1 MSLSSVE
8 KICHALSSGVDDV
21 LEFISD
27 EKRKK
32 TMIKRCVDVS
42 KLEAR
47 IKANPFLS
55 LIYQGYVC
63 SGQVFLAFRNN
74 EATFYYHGKQLC
86 NMRDSKNFDPTINK
100 AFLPL
105 RTIISGGSQYIS
117 EKEWQENTNL
127 SCGYSTVLVEILE
140 NIEHRQDPE
149 SLQVS
154 YLYKFSPLCNQC
166 SSDIILL
173 DIEAA
178 FAESGVPDRDRIDV
192 VMYDKIRQQLLFAE
206 IKRLSDVRLQEGGKL
221 QSEIVTQMDGYRNIL
236 DKEKPT
242 IIEQYNRVI
251 EYYSQLAQTAIPSI
265 NAKKDILLGLWI
277 TEYIRD
283 DSSCVKDLRKQI
295 GTKFP
300 VADIGQMSSLT
311 AASLEKVCKLFSK

>member
-1 MSLSSVE
+1 
-8 KICHALSSGVDDV
+8 
-21 LEFISD
+21 
-27 EKRKK
+27 
-32 TMIKRCVDVS
+32 MIKRCIDVS
-42 KLEAR
+42 KLKAQ

-63 SGQVFLAFRNN
+63 GGQAFLAFRNN

-86 NMRDSKNFDPTINK
+86 NMRDGRNFDPTVNK

-105 RTIISGGSQYIS
+105 RTMIGGGGQYIS
-117 EKEWQENTNL
+117 EKEWREKTNL
-127 SCGYSTVLVEILE
+127 SCGYSTVLAEILE

-154 YLYKFSPLCNQC
+154 YLYKFSPLCSQC
-166 SSDIILL
+166 GSDVILL

-192 VMYDKIRQQLLFAE
+192 VLYDKSRRQLLFAE
-206 IKRLSDVRLQEGGKL
+206 VKRLSDARLQKGGRL
-221 QSEIVTQMDGYRNIL
+221 QSEIVTQMAGYRSIL
-236 DKEKPT
+236 DREKPAV
-242 IIEQYNRVI
+242 IEQYNRVI
-251 EYYSQLAQTAIPSI
+251 AYYSQLAQTAIPPVD
-265 NAKKDILLGLWI
+265 AEKDILLGLWI
-277 TEYIRD
+277 TEYVRD
-283 DSSCVKDLRKQI
+283 DGNCVKELRRQI

-311 AASLEKVCKLFSK
+311 AASLEKVCKIFSK